1 MRRPGPLDSG
11 EHLSDNKQLDKTQQ
25 GVKTKWSLHIHVYYI
40 LLYEQL
46 SASNPQTPKRKK
58 SSDFS
63 ILKQIKVSD
72 SLAPAPNDD
81 NLHEDGVKCL
91 QEEWAKDKPE
101 RKTLKQLMNDTY
113 EGFFISFMLFGSTC
127 TCKLKFT
134 VIHVA
139 GNGLQK
145 MDLVYQRS
153 YKSILLLLNIN
164 T

>member
-1 MRRPGPLDSG
+1 M
-11 EHLSDNKQLDKTQQ
+11 
-25 GVKTKWSLHIHVYYI
+25 
-40 LLYEQL
+40 
-46 SASNPQTPKRKK
+46 
-58 SSDFS
+58 
-63 ILKQIKVSD
+63 
-72 SLAPAPNDD
+72 
-81 NLHEDGVKCL
+81 KCL